1 MWKEGVLE
9 NNLILPV
16 LKRVRVS
23 PHVGPSIDVE
33 AEREAKNKEQGGGRL
48 HLGRKGWRQTL
59 KAKETQRPEPAQDI
73 YPRGVDK

>member
-23 PHVGPSIDVE
+23 PHMGPSIDVE
-33 AEREAKNKEQGGGRL
+33 AEREAKNEEQGGGRRVRCERNVEEGG
-48 HLGRKGWRQTL
+48 HEG
-59 KAKETQRPEPAQDI
+59 I
-73 YPRGVDK
+73 